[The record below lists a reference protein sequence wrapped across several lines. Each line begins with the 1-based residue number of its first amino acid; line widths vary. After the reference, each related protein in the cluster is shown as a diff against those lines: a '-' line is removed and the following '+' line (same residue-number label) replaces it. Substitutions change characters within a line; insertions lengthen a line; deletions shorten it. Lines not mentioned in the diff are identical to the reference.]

1 LLRLFPSITVETVKV
16 FLQAPTRG
24 VVLQSYGAGN
34 FPTNREDLLQEL
46 REATERGVL
55 IVNCTQCGHGSV
67 AQIYETGLSSES
79 GVIPGYDMTP
89 EAALAKLSYV
99 LGRNDWDIE
108 TKREM
113 LQKNLRG
120 ELTKLTPRPRQ
131 IFSTHNNF
139 LKDATY
145 DDDGIPNMIGTDAV
159 NQIVHIVANSLGL
172 RCAEEIEGI
181 KKILAPSLSC
191 ALVAQCSQM
200 NDTDEAYLSNLEAIF
215 GTSVGIRF
223 SEFALFRTAIVL
235 IYNLT
240 NIISSG

>member
-79 GVIPGYDMTP
+79 GVITGYDMTP

-99 LGRNDWDIE
+99 LGRNDWDIV

-120 ELTKLTPRPRQ
+120 ELTKLTP
-131 IFSTHNNF
+131 NNF

-145 DDDGIPNMIGTDAV
+145 DDHGIPNIIGTDAV
-159 NQIVHIVANSLGL
+159 NQIVHILANSLGL

-200 NDTDEAYLSNLEAIF
+200 NEAYLSNLEAIF

-223 SEFALFRTAIVL
+223 FQNFCTVINL
-235 IYNLT
+235 IYNFT